1 MVAKKSITKAG
12 AVGWLLGTLL
22 LSGCQSGP
30 KTPLTLNKPLP
41 PTPQEMQQAAEEQCR
56 NPHGVSRDDCLYFA
70 KMQDGIQ
77 HNFYPVADYKG
88 RECTVTITWK
98 NGRYSVLSATGDEI
112 LCLKT
117 WSVISSAENLPPP
130 PKSMPPQL
138 VIDFKPR

>member
-1 MVAKKSITKAG
+1 MVSGKNITKSNA
-12 AVGWLLGTLL
+12 ASWLVGILL

-30 KTPLTLNKPLP
+30 KKGATPNKPLP
-41 PTPQEMQQAAEEQCR
+41 PTPQEMQQMAEAQCR
-56 NPHGVSRDDCLYFA
+56 NPHGVSRDDCLYLA
-70 KMQDGIQ
+70 KMQFGIQ
-77 HNFYPVADYKG
+77 HNFYPAADYKG

-130 PKSMPPQL
+130 PKQMPPQL